1 MSGPVLATPPHGET
15 TLMNPKQTRRRF
27 LTLPA
32 LALAGLAAL
41 GAPPASAQTVV
52 VKMATLAPDGS
63 EWHTILKTMGEKW
76 KTASGGKVEL
86 KIYAGSVAGDDTDV
100 VRKMRLGSLNAGMLT
115 SSGVSSVDKTIF
127 ALQIPMLYSSYE
139 EVDYVLGKME
149 GRIKASLEEKGFVVL
164 NFVDAGWVH
173 FFTKTPVKTPDDLKP
188 LKLFS
193 WAGDDKALEV
203 WKGAGFNPVP
213 LPSTEISTA
222 LKTGLVNALPTTPQA
237 AVILQ
242 WYNDAKNMTQVKW
255 ALLVGATLIN
265 KATWEK
271 IPPEMRP
278 ALLAAAEEAGKK
290 LRTDIRAAGSR
301 DLVAMQKRG
310 LNIIPV
316 DAAVEAQWRS
326 VAEAAYPRIRG
337 PIIPAD
343 AFDEARKHLT
353 DFRAQKSPAAAPAA
367 PAAPA
372 KPAPK
377 KG

>member
-1 MSGPVLATPPHGET
+1 
-15 TLMNPKQTRRRF
+15 MNPKQNRRRF

-41 GAPPASAQTVV
+41 GAPEASAQTVV

-265 KATWEK
+265 KSTWEK
-271 IPPEMRP
+271 IPAEMRP

-310 LNIIPV
+310 LNVIPV

-326 VAEAAYPRIRG
+326 VAEGAYPRIRG

-353 DFRAQKSPAAAPAA
+353 DFRAQKPPAAAPVA